1 MNAFPLL
8 FCPRAGVLTKSKA
21 EAESREYELTRRV
34 AELERELRRTTAQM
48 QSFSEAPD
56 FVDTSAS
63 MRRAHDV
70 LARECKGLRQ
80 AISPR

>member
-1 MNAFPLL
+1 MHFLCC
-8 FCPRAGVLTKSKA
+8 FVRAGVLTKSKA

-48 QSFSEAPD
+48 KSFSEAPD

-80 AISPR
+80 AIPPR